1 MRQNELLK
9 TILSDYFS
17 EHGEAELL
25 NKESLEAFC
34 AYANSWFQKTKPVG
48 LGHTIAEGISIRF
61 SDGKEFPLYAPE
73 EIFQPFSPQAVGI
86 TTGAGGSVRGA
97 GAVLDSSLS
106 ITGNT

>member
-1 MRQNELLK
+1 MQQNELLK

-17 EHGEAELL
+17 EHADAEA
-25 NKESLEAFC
+25 NKEALEAFC
-34 AYANSWFQKTKPVG
+34 TYANSWFQKTKPVG

-61 SDGKEFPLYAPE
+61 SDGKEFPLYVPE
-73 EIFQPFSPQAVGI
+73 EIFKPFSPQAVGI

-97 GAVLDSSLS
+97 GAVIDSSLS